1 MELQTVSCQLFLFH
15 SNDQPMKWFIDLFT
29 NHSAVAFTVLVY
41 AMVIASGVLLGK
53 LSFKGVSFGIAC
65 VLFTGIL
72 AGHLGFEVEKEIIEF
87 IREFGLILFVYIM
100 GLQVGPGFFASLQ
113 KQGLKFNLL
122 AVMCVLL
129 SIVVVVSIYFITK
142 VPMPELVGIMSGAVT
157 NTPGL
162 GAAQQTLK
170 DIADAHPGVV
180 ATPMGTFYALAYPG
194 GVLGIILCMI
204 VFKRIY
210 RINLEKENQAFVQ
223 KNMEKTPRPGTINLI
238 VKNPSIYDKT
248 VRTLFDTLHIKF
260 VVSRIYH
267 NNEIRQATQATILQ
281 EDDVIMVVAQPHD
294 FERLKTIVGQESKM
308 DLSKMNGPLVAKKI
322 RITKPEAYSHSLA
335 YLDPLKN
342 YGVMITR
349 ISRAGIEFI
358 ASGDS
363 RLQFGDIVTAIGE
376 EKQVEELIKDFG
388 NSEKKLMEPHVAGLF
403 FGIAIGVIFG
413 SIPFAIPGLSVPVKL
428 GLAGGPLIIAILIS
442 RFAGFIPLTSYVTQS
457 ANYMVR
463 EIGIVL
469 FLASVGLKAGPD
481 FMKTV
486 TSAQGPLYLL
496 LGISITLIP
505 IAITAL
511 VSRLVFKL
519 NYLEIC
525 GLLAGASTDPPALS
539 FSTQM
544 TGSDAPAIAYAGV
557 YPLTMFL
564 RILLPQL
571 LLLMFM

>member
-1 MELQTVSCQLFLFH
+1 
-15 SNDQPMKWFIDLFT
+15 MKWFIDLFT
-29 NHSAVAFTVLVY
+29 NHGTVAFTVLVY
-41 AMVIASGVLLGK
+41 AIVIASGVLLGK
-53 LSFKGVSFGIAC
+53 LSFKGISFGIAC
-65 VLFTGIL
+65 VLFTGIF
-72 AGHLGFEVEKEIIEF
+72 AGHLGFKVNIEIVEF
-87 IREFGLILFVYIM
+87 LRDFGLILFVYTM

-129 SIVVVVSIYFITK
+129 SVGVVIAIFFITK
-142 VPMPELVGIMSGAVT
+142 IPMPALVGIMSGAVT

-162 GAAQQTLK
+162 GAATQTLK
-170 DIADAHPGVV
+170 DISDAHPGI
-180 ATPMGTFYALAYPG
+180 ANIPMGTFYALAYPG

-204 VFKRIY
+204 AFKRIY
-210 RINLEKENQAFVQ
+210 KINIEKETQAILQ

-238 VKNPSIYDKT
+238 VRNPSIYGKT
-248 VRTLFDTLHIKF
+248 VATLFDTLHSKF

-267 NNEIRQATQATILQ
+267 QNQLAQVTKNTVLQ
-281 EDDVIMVVAQPHD
+281 EDDVIMVVAQPND
-294 FERLKTIVGQESKM
+294 FDRLKTIVGEEASM
-308 DLSKMNGPLVAKKI
+308 DLSKMKGPLVAKKI

-342 YGVMITR
+342 YGVMISR

-376 EKQVEELIKDFG
+376 EKQVDELVKDFG

-403 FGIAIGVIFG
+403 LGITIGVIFG

-428 GLAGGPLIIAILIS
+428 GLAGGPLIVAILIS

-481 FMKTV
+481 FIHTL
-486 TSAQGPLYLL
+486 TSAQGPQYLL

-505 IAITAL
+505 LVITAL
-511 VSRLVFKL
+511 ISRLVYKL

-571 LLLMFM
+571 LLLLFL

>member
-1 MELQTVSCQLFLFH
+1 MQ
-15 SNDQPMKWFIDLFT
+15 WFIDLFT
-29 NHSAVAFTVLVY
+29 NHGTVAFTVLVY
-41 AMVIASGVLLGK
+41 AIVIASGVLLGK
-53 LSFKGVSFGIAC
+53 LSFKGISFGIAC

-72 AGHLGFEVEKEIIEF
+72 AGHFGFKVNAEIVEF
-87 IREFGLILFVYIM
+87 IRDFGLILFVYTM

-129 SIVVVVSIYFITK
+129 SVAVVVAIFFITK
-142 VPMPELVGIMSGAVT
+142 IPMPALVGIMSGAVT

-162 GAAQQTLK
+162 GAATQTLK
-170 DIADAHPGVV
+170 DISVAHPGIANV
-180 ATPMGTFYALAYPG
+180 PMGTFYALAYPG

-204 VFKRIY
+204 AFKRIY
-210 RINLEKENQAFVQ
+210 RINIEKENQAFVQ

-238 VKNPSIYDKT
+238 VKNPSIYGKT
-248 VRTLFDTLHIKF
+248 VTTLFDTLHSKF

-267 NNEIRQATQATILQ
+267 QNELKQVTKNTVLQ

-294 FERLKTIVGQESKM
+294 FDRLKTIVGKETNM
-308 DLSKMNGPLVAKKI
+308 DLSKINGPLVVKKI

-376 EKQVEELIKDFG
+376 EKQVDELIKDFG

-403 FGIAIGVIFG
+403 LGITIGVIFG

-481 FMKTV
+481 FVKTL
-486 TSAQGPLYLL
+486 TSAQGPQYLL

-505 IAITAL
+505 LVITAL
-511 VSRLVFKL
+511 ISKLVYKL

-571 LLLMFM
+571 LLLLFV

>member
-1 MELQTVSCQLFLFH
+1 MQ
-15 SNDQPMKWFIDLFT
+15 WFIDLFT
-29 NHSAVAFTVLVY
+29 NHGTVAFTVLVY
-41 AMVIASGVLLGK
+41 AIVIASGVLLGK
-53 LSFKGVSFGIAC
+53 LSFKGISFGIAC

-72 AGHLGFEVEKEIIEF
+72 AGHFGFKVNAEIVEF
-87 IREFGLILFVYIM
+87 IRDFGLILFVYTM

-129 SIVVVVSIYFITK
+129 SVAVVVAIFFITK
-142 VPMPELVGIMSGAVT
+142 IPMPALVGIMSGAVT

-162 GAAQQTLK
+162 GAATQTLK
-170 DIADAHPGVV
+170 DISVAHPGIANV
-180 ATPMGTFYALAYPG
+180 PMGTFYALAYPG

-204 VFKRIY
+204 AFKHIY
-210 RINLEKENQAFVQ
+210 RINIEKENQAFVQ

-238 VKNPSIYDKT
+238 VKNPSIYGKT
-248 VRTLFDTLHIKF
+248 VTTLFDTLHSKF

-267 NNEIRQATQATILQ
+267 QNELKQVTKNTVLQ

-294 FERLKTIVGQESKM
+294 FDRLKTIVGKETNM
-308 DLSKMNGPLVAKKI
+308 DLSKINGPLVVKKI

-403 FGIAIGVIFG
+403 LGITIGVIFG

-481 FMKTV
+481 FVKTL
-486 TSAQGPLYLL
+486 TSAQGPQYLL

-505 IAITAL
+505 LVITAL
-511 VSRLVFKL
+511 ISKLVYKL

-571 LLLMFM
+571 LLLLFV

>member
-1 MELQTVSCQLFLFH
+1 
-15 SNDQPMKWFIDLFT
+15 MKWFIDLFT
-29 NHSAVAFTVLVY
+29 NHATVAFTVLVY
-41 AMVIASGVLLGK
+41 AMVIASGVVLGK
-53 LSFKGVSFGIAC
+53 LSFKGVGFGIAC

-72 AGHLGFEVEKEIIEF
+72 AGHLGFTIEKEILEF
-87 IREFGLILFVYIM
+87 IREFGLILFVYTM

-129 SIVVVVSIYFITK
+129 SVAVVVSIFFITK
-142 VPMPELVGIMSGAVT
+142 IPMPALVGIMSGAVT

-170 DIADAHPGVV
+170 DLSVIHPDLQSI
-180 ATPMGTFYALAYPG
+180 TPMGTFYALAYPG

-204 VFKRIY
+204 VFRRIY
-210 RINLEKENQAFVQ
+210 KIDIEKENRLLLE
-223 KNMEKTPRPGTINLI
+223 KNLEQTPRPATINLQ
-238 VKNPSIYDKT
+238 VKNPSVYGKP
-248 VRTLFDTLHIKF
+248 VRSLFNTLHSKF
-260 VVSRIYH
+260 VVSRVYH
-267 NNEIRQATQATILQ
+267 QNEVQQATKNTVLH
-281 EDDVIMVVAQPHD
+281 EDDVIMIVAQPND
-294 FERLKTIVGQESKM
+294 FERLKLIVGKESKM
-308 DLSKMNGPLVAKKI
+308 DLSKMSGPIVAKKV
-322 RITKPEAYSHSLA
+322 RITKKEAYSHSLA
-335 YLDPLKN
+335 YLSPIEN
-342 YGVMITR
+342 YGVTITR

-358 ASGDS
+358 PSGS
-363 RLQFGDIVTAIGE
+363 TRLQFGDIVTAIGE
-376 EKQVEELIKDFG
+376 EKHVDELIKNFG
-388 NSEKKLMEPHVAGLF
+388 NSEKKLLEPHVAGLF
-403 FGIAIGVIFG
+403 LGIALGVIFG
-413 SIPFAIPGLSVPVKL
+413 SIPFMIPGLSVPVKL

-481 FMKTV
+481 FIRTL
-486 TSAQGPLYLL
+486 TSSQGPMYLL
-496 LGISITLIP
+496 LGISVTVIP
-505 IAITAL
+505 LVITAL
-511 VSRLVFKL
+511 VSRLVYKL

-525 GLLAGASTDPPALS
+525 GLMAGASTDPPALS

-571 LLLMFM
+571 LLLLFV

>member
-1 MELQTVSCQLFLFH
+1 
-15 SNDQPMKWFIDLFT
+15 MKWFIDLFT
-29 NHSAVAFTVLVY
+29 NQGAVAFTVLVY
-41 AMVIASGVLLGK
+41 AIVIASGVLLGK
-53 LSFKGVSFGIAC
+53 LNFKGISFGIAC

-72 AGHLGFEVEKEIIEF
+72 AGHFGFKVNAEIVEF
-87 IREFGLILFVYIM
+87 IRDFGLILFVYTM

-113 KQGLKFNLL
+113 RQGLKFNLL
-122 AVMCVLL
+122 AVMCVVL
-129 SIVVVVSIYFITK
+129 SVGVVIAIFFITK
-142 VPMPELVGIMSGAVT
+142 IPMPALVGIMSGAVT

-162 GAAQQTLK
+162 GAATQTLK
-170 DIADAHPGVV
+170 DISDAHPGIANV
-180 ATPMGTFYALAYPG
+180 PMGTFYALAYPG

-204 VFKRIY
+204 VFKRMY
-210 RINLEKENQAFVQ
+210 KINLEKENQAFVQ
-223 KNMEKTPRPGTINLI
+223 KNMEKVPRPGTINLI
-238 VKNPSIYDKT
+238 VKNPSIYGKT
-248 VRTLFDTLHIKF
+248 VTTLFDTLHSKF

-267 NNEIRQATQATILQ
+267 QDQLKQVTKNTGLK
-281 EDDVIMVVAQPHD
+281 EDDVIMVVAQPND
-294 FERLKTIVGQESKM
+294 FDRLRTIVGQESNL
-308 DLSKMNGPLVAKKI
+308 DLSKVNGPLVVKKV

-349 ISRAGIEFI
+349 ISRAGMEFI

-403 FGIAIGVIFG
+403 LGITIGVIFG

-481 FMKTV
+481 FVHTL
-486 TSAQGPLYLL
+486 TSTQGPEYLL

-505 IAITAL
+505 LVITAL
-511 VSRLVFKL
+511 VSRLIYKL
-519 NYLEIC
+519 NYLEVC

-571 LLLMFM
+571 LLLLFV

>member
-1 MELQTVSCQLFLFH
+1 
-15 SNDQPMKWFIDLFT
+15 MKWFIDLFT
-29 NHSAVAFTVLVY
+29 NHSAVAYTVLVY

-65 VLFTGIL
+65 VLFTGII
-72 AGHLGFEVEKEIIEF
+72 AGPLGFEVSKEIIEF
-87 IREFGLILFVYIM
+87 IREFGLILFVYTM

-129 SIVVVVSIYFITK
+129 SVVVVVSIYFIAK
-142 VPMPELVGIMSGAVT
+142 IPMPELVGIMSGAVT

-170 DIADAHPGVV
+170 DIADAHPGVA

-204 VFKRIY
+204 LFKRIY
-210 RINLEKENQAFVQ
+210 KINLEKENQAFLQ
-223 KNMEKTPRPGTINLI
+223 KNMEKTPRPGTINLL
-238 VKNPSIYDKT
+238 VKNPSIYGKP
-248 VRTLFDTLHIKF
+248 VKTLFDTLHAKF
-260 VVSRIYH
+260 VVSRIYQ
-267 NNEIRQATQATILQ
+267 NNEVKQATKSTILQ
-281 EDDVIMVVAQPHD
+281 EDDVIMIVAQPKD
-294 FERLKTIVGQESKM
+294 FDRLKTIVGKESNM
-308 DLSKMNGPLVAKKI
+308 DLSKMNGPLVLRKV

-376 EKQVEELIKDFG
+376 EKQVEELVKDFG

-481 FMKTV
+481 FVKTL
-486 TSAQGPLYLL
+486 TSTQGPLYLL
-496 LGISITLIP
+496 LGISITLVP
-505 IAITAL
+505 LVITAL
-511 VSRLVFKL
+511 VSRLVYKL

-525 GLLAGASTDPPALS
+525 GLMAGASTDPPALS